1 MYYYLFCRQGFLT
14 SKNYSYCVVGTDDIE
29 KANSL
34 LYDTYH
40 PDEPLNKHLGLT
52 AGGKRIQD
60 ADKML
65 EEMVPKQLSM

>member
-1 MYYYLFCRQGFLT
+1 M
-14 SKNYSYCVVGTDDIE
+14 VGTDDIE

-52 AGGKRIQD
+52 TGGKRIQD